1 MTTDV
6 RRLGGFVL
14 GATAAVA
21 VAIATGGM
29 VVGLAGGLAPQ
40 RAAALVSALMCGLLI
55 VLSAAMLRREG
66 VRLVALGLPGS
77 GRRWRELSAGFAVTA
92 VIFAG
97 VAWVQSAIVGA
108 DWQFEGPAGVRA
120 ALSALPLVGAMV
132 CAEELLFRGVGLRY
146 LRNACGDRTA
156 IAMTAVAFGVYH
168 LAGSGYWGIGAFFQ
182 FLMPCL
188 GGVLFAWAAIR
199 SNGLSLPIGLHLGGN
214 WVQASVAGFHVGPAA
229 GAVDA
234 VWRIPIT
241 TSDVHVITAPD
252 VAVRL
257 PYLAAL
263 ALAAVVTWVLLTL
276 ERGER
281 RMITT

>member
-1 MTTDV
+1 MSTN
-6 RRLGGFVL
+6 
-14 GATAAVA
+14 
-21 VAIATGGM
+21 
-29 VVGLAGGLAPQ
+29 LANLLLAQ
-40 RAAALVSALMCGLLI
+40 
-55 VLSAAMLRREG
+55 
-66 VRLVALGLPGS
+66 
-77 GRRWRELSAGFAVTA
+77 
-92 VIFAG
+92 
-97 VAWVQSAIVGA
+97 A
-108 DWQFEGPAGVRA
+108 DPDRGRA

-146 LRNACGDRTA
+146 LRNACGDCTA

-199 SNGLSLPIGLHLGGN
+199 SNALSLPIGLHLGGN
-214 WVQASVAGFHVGPAA
+214 WVQASVAGFHVGPAD

-263 ALAAVVTWVLLTL
+263 ALAAVGIYGVVAFLV
-276 ERGER
+276 ER
-281 RMITT
+281 RLVKAMSKRR

>member
-1 MTTDV
+1 M
-6 RRLGGFVL
+6 
-14 GATAAVA
+14 
-21 VAIATGGM
+21 
-29 VVGLAGGLAPQ
+29 
-40 RAAALVSALMCGLLI
+40 
-55 VLSAAMLRREG
+55 
-66 VRLVALGLPGS
+66 
-77 GRRWRELSAGFAVTA
+77 
-92 VIFAG
+92 FAG
-97 VAWVQSAIVGA
+97 VGGVQSAIVGA
-108 DWQFEGPAGVRA
+108 DWQFEGLAGIRA

-146 LRNACGDRTA
+146 LRNACGDRMA
-156 IAMTAVAFGVYH
+156 IALTAVAFGVYH
-168 LAGSGYWGIGAFFQ
+168 LAGSGYWGIGGFFQ

-234 VWRIPIT
+234 IWRIPIT
-241 TSDVHVITAPD
+241 ASDVHLITAPD
-252 VAVRL
+252 FAVRL

-263 ALAAVVTWVLLTL
+263 ALSAVVTWVLLTL

-281 RMITT
+281 RAMTT